1 MRVNNKIINGFII
14 IGIIC
19 LIISLV
25 LMLRN
30 NNRVD
35 NHIKEISFKEYQEI
49 IKKDEYN
56 VILLT
61 SPTCSHCKSYRNYV
75 NYVCDSYNIEVYS
88 LNIDEL
94 SYEEYLIV
102 HDKYNA
108 TKDKYLDNK
117 PSILTPTTIIIK
129 SDQEIESI
137 SNNIGYSGFL
147 ELLEKYEIIKS
158 NSN

>member
-1 MRVNNKIINGFII
+1 M
-14 IGIIC
+14 
-19 LIISLV
+19 
-25 LMLRN
+25 
-30 NNRVD
+30 
-35 NHIKEISFKEYQEI
+35 
-49 IKKDEYN
+49 KKR
-56 VILLT
+56 
-61 SPTCSHCKSYRNYV
+61 CKSYRNYV

-94 SYEEYLIV
+94 NYEEYLIV

-108 TKDKYLDNK
+108 TKDKYIDNK

-129 SDQEIESI
+129 SDKEIESI